1 MSTLHLV
8 GTPIGNLED
17 ITYRAVRILKE
28 SDYIFCEDT
37 RVTSKL
43 CQHYEIH
50 TPLKSYHE
58 HNKDKASEQIIDY
71 MEDNKQ
77 IALVS
82 DAGCPCISD
91 PGYELVNQVREAGFL
106 VETIPG
112 PNAAIT
118 ALMTSGLPS
127 YKFVFLGFL
136 PRQAKD
142 KHEVLDK
149 WMHRESTMMIY
160 ESPYRVK
167 QTLKAISE
175 IDSERKIAIGREL
188 TKKFE
193 QVETGSVE
201 TIENMLEDDSIP
213 QKGEFV
219 ILIEGIDE
227 SSQTEQWWKEMDLK
241 EHVDSYINE
250 QDMRSKDAIKQVA
263 LDRNMKKRD
272 VYEAFH
278 IDN

>member
-8 GTPIGNLED
+8 GIPIGNLED

-71 MEDNKQ
+71 MEDDKQ

-142 KHEVLDK
+142 KHGVLDK

>member
-71 MEDNKQ
+71 MEDDKQ

-272 VYEAFH
+272 VYDAFH

>member
-58 HNKDKASEQIIDY
+58 HNKGKASEQIIDY
-71 MEDNKQ
+71 MEDDKQ

>member
-71 MEDNKQ
+71 MEDDKQ

-241 EHVDSYINE
+241 EHVDSYISE

>member
-71 MEDNKQ
+71 MEDDKQ

-213 QKGEFV
+213 PKGEFV

>member
-1 MSTLHLV
+1 M
-8 GTPIGNLED
+8 
-17 ITYRAVRILKE
+17 
-28 SDYIFCEDT
+28 
-37 RVTSKL
+37 
-43 CQHYEIH
+43 
-50 TPLKSYHE
+50 
-58 HNKDKASEQIIDY
+58 
-71 MEDNKQ
+71 
-77 IALVS
+77 
-82 DAGCPCISD
+82 
-91 PGYELVNQVREAGFL
+91 
-106 VETIPG
+106 
-112 PNAAIT
+112 
-118 ALMTSGLPS
+118 
-127 YKFVFLGFL
+127 
-136 PRQAKD
+136 
-142 KHEVLDK
+142 
-149 WMHRESTMMIY
+149 
-160 ESPYRVK
+160 
-167 QTLKAISE
+167 
-175 IDSERKIAIGREL
+175 

>member
-71 MEDNKQ
+71 MEDDKQ

-193 QVETGSVE
+193 QVETGSIE

-278 IDN
+278 IGN

>member
-71 MEDNKQ
+71 MEDDKQ

-142 KHEVLDK
+142 KHGVLDK

>member
-71 MEDNKQ
+71 MEDDKQ

-193 QVETGSVE
+193 QVETGLVE

>member
-1 MSTLHLV
+1 MSILYLV

-17 ITYRAVRILKE
+17 ITYRAVRILTE
-28 SDYIFCEDT
+28 ADYIFCEDT
-37 RVTSKL
+37 RVTAKL
-43 CQHYEIH
+43 CQHYSIN

-58 HNKDKASEQIIDY
+58 HNKDKAS
-71 MEDNKQ
+71 KQ
-77 IALVS
+77 ILELLDTDKTVALVS

-91 PGYELVNQVREAGFL
+91 PGYELVNQARDKEIR

-136 PRQAKD
+136 PRQAKE
-142 KHEVLDK
+142 KHDVLDK
-149 WMHRESTMMIY
+149 WMQRESTVMIY

-167 QTLKAISE
+167 QTVKAISE
-175 IDSERKIAIGREL
+175 IDSNRKISLGREL

-193 QVETGSVE
+193 QVVTEES
-201 TIENMLEDDSIP
+201 TIIEQMLESEEIP

-219 ILIEGIDE
+219 ILIQGQDE
-227 SSQTEQWWKEMDLK
+227 SLQDTTWWEEMNLK
-241 EHVDSYINE
+241 EHVEFYVENHE
-250 QDMRSKDAIKQVA
+250 MRSKDAIKQVSI
-263 LDRNMKKRD
+263 DRKMKKRD

-278 IDN
+278 IQE

>member
-71 MEDNKQ
+71 MEDDKQ

-219 ILIEGIDE
+219 ILIEGMDE

>member
-1 MSTLHLV
+1 
-8 GTPIGNLED
+8 
-17 ITYRAVRILKE
+17 
-28 SDYIFCEDT
+28 
-37 RVTSKL
+37 
-43 CQHYEIH
+43 
-50 TPLKSYHE
+50 
-58 HNKDKASEQIIDY
+58 
-71 MEDNKQ
+71 MEDDKQ

>member
-71 MEDNKQ
+71 MEDDKQ

-250 QDMRSKDAIKQVA
+250 HDMRSKDAIKQVA